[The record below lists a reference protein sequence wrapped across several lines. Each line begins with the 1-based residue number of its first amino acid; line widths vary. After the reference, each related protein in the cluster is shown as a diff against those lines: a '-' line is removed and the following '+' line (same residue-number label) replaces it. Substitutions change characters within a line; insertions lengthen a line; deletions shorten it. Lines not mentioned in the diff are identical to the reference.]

1 MTFPFRAVQEEGKRP
16 SAVRE
21 SRDVVAWSSES
32 DPVCTALEKANNNNN
47 KKQTKKDFVFFF
59 HRPSRFL
66 AKSGGLPAVTC
77 SSRSYRGANH
87 GHLITP
93 GSAHQSVEGENLDP
107 KSPIT
112 LFFNVH
118 HLLWDVPVFFHTKYE
133 KERGES
139 ALFKESKNLS
149 TRGQWAKPLTTRKK
163 MFLCDQRE
171 LVTMTIEEGKV
182 HFLLF
187 ARIKEKKY
195 IP

>member
-107 KSPIT
+107 KNPIT

-133 KERGES
+133 KKTFTLKRRGGRVPC
-139 ALFKESKNLS
+139 SKRAKTCQQEDNEPNLW
-149 TRGQWAKPLTTRKK
+149 Q
-163 MFLCDQRE
+163 Q
-171 LVTMTIEEGKV
+171 
-182 HFLLF
+182 
-187 ARIKEKKY
+187 EKKCSCATNES
-195 IP
+195 